1 MTPRLPLAVLLAVVG
16 LLLLVFTH
24 GVLFIVGV
32 VLLVL
37 AVVALIAMP
46 SCRLGSCS
54 GGQLIPAARFTAG
67 RCGCRLAP

>member
-16 LLLLVFTH
+16 LLLLLFTH

-37 AVVALIAMP
+37 AVVALIAA
-46 SCRLGSCS
+46 L
-54 GGQLIPAARFTAG
+54 L
-67 RCGCRLAP
+67 

>member
-37 AVVALIAMP
+37 AVVALIAA
-46 SCRLGSCS
+46 L
-54 GGQLIPAARFTAG
+54 L
-67 RCGCRLAP
+67 

>member
-16 LLLLVFTH
+16 LLLLIFTH

-37 AVVALIAMP
+37 AVVALIAA
-46 SCRLGSCS
+46 L
-54 GGQLIPAARFTAG
+54 L
-67 RCGCRLAP
+67 

>member
-1 MTPRLPLAVLLAVVG
+1 VTPRLPLAVLLAVVG

-37 AVVALIAMP
+37 AVVALIAA
-46 SCRLGSCS
+46 L
-54 GGQLIPAARFTAG
+54 L
-67 RCGCRLAP
+67 